1 MSWQYPTLKK
11 EATRPPGMNS
21 LQQQD
26 RFDAFIREFNTE
38 RPREALAMKCPPIW
52 RANASGRQ
60 KRSRYPCSPAES
72 ASLRRLR
79 KRRSLP

>member
-26 RFDAFIREFNTE
+26 RLDAFIREFNTE
-38 RPREALAMKCPPIW
+38 RPHEALAMKCPAELYAVSTHVYDGLPDLVYPLQVAR
-52 RANASGRQ
+52 RA
-60 KRSRYPCSPAES
+60 E
-72 ASLRRLR
+72 
-79 KRRSLP
+79 